1 MKNLILQFKFFYRL
15 YQKIIRKRK
24 SEYDFIKYIFNQTGK
39 VNVLDLC
46 CGDSYVLNYVEN
58 YVENYIGIDNNQ
70 NYLKNSEFKYP
81 RFKFINSNI
90 ENLSKIKE
98 LETTHIDFI
107 FLNGAI
113 HHLND
118 DILNNLL
125 NFLNN
130 KYPNAKYLTI
140 DPIIHENKFLNRIM
154 IDFDRGNFIR
164 DINKYK
170 TLMKKFNSLI
180 TDDFFIM
187 SFKLIFHY
195 KNIDLEKSTEIG
207 RIELLIEYNFIHQY
221 S

>member
-118 DILNNLL
+118 DIVNNLL

-140 DPIIHENKFLNRIM
+140 DPIIHKNKFLNRIM

-164 DINKYK
+164 DISKYK

-195 KNIDLEKSTEIG
+195 KNIDLKKIY
-207 RIELLIEYNFIHQY
+207 RNWKN
-221 S
+221 

>member
-46 CGDSYVLNYVEN
+46 CGDSYILNYVEN

-118 DILNNLL
+118 DIVNNLL

-130 KYPNAKYLTI
+130 TYPNAKYLTI

-195 KNIDLEKSTEIG
+195 KNIDLEKIY
-207 RIELLIEYNFIHQY
+207 RNWKN
-221 S
+221 